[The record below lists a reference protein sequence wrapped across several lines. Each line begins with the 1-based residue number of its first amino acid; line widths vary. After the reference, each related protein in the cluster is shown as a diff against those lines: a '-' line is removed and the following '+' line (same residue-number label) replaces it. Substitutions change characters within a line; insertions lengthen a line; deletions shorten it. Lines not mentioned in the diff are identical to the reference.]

1 MNILNRREVFLT
13 WRIEDLYRI
22 VDCLSKNN
30 IKYRV
35 KRNSLLEPGK
45 TRGAGICADAAD
57 KYRVYVYKDDYERA
71 KRAIEAR

>member
-22 VDCLSKNN
+22 ENCLATNN

-35 KRNSLLEPGK
+35 KRNSLLDPGR
-45 TRGAGICADAAD
+45 TRGAGIRAEVAD
-57 KYRVYVYKDDYERA
+57 KYRVFVHKDDYERA
-71 KRAIEAR
+71 KRAIE